1 MIITPVSN
9 NNYTVSRAIKRSNKQ
24 DFSPICTNRALKSDT
39 VNFGA
44 NVEFYKF
51 HPVNFFCNRL
61 LKRSMMVSKNRYLSP
76 IPELKG
82 KIKNVVI
89 KTSDNKELRSWEIKA
104 DKPDKYVLFLHG
116 MSQNVSHN
124 QPLYAELN
132 KAGYGILALEYRG
145 FGRNKQTKV
154 TEELI
159 NKDVEAGLQYLREK
173 VSAQNITVIGHS
185 AGSSMAVDLASKNPD
200 LGSVVLVSPI
210 NGFGRAANY
219 VLSNTK
225 KKYLPNPVKS
235 FILNH
240 PKAMEV
246 FNRVFKTEDKIQKI
260 NAPTYII
267 HSSNDSMIPVSTAA
281 FLSSRAKNLAGFY
294 QIPKGGHKME
304 SYKIEGITDIL
315 NYQKP
320 NISF

>member
-1 MIITPVSN
+1 MIIRSVSN
-9 NNYTVSRAIKRSNKQ
+9 NYTIPRTFKNQNRLNVSPVCNNKAA
-24 DFSPICTNRALKSDT
+24 NADT
-39 VNFGA
+39 VNFGGRS
-44 NVEFYKF
+44 ELYKF
-51 HPVNFFCNRL
+51 HPMNFFCNRL
-61 LKRSMMVSKNRYLSP
+61 LRRSMIVSKNRYLSP

-89 KTSDNKELRSWEIKA
+89 KTPDNKELQSWDINPDKA
-104 DKPDKYVLFLHG
+104 NKYVLFLHG

-132 KAGYGILALEYRG
+132 KAGYGVLALEYRG
-145 FGRNKQTKV
+145 FGKNKKVKV

-159 NKDVEAGLQYLREK
+159 NKDVEAGLEYLK
-173 VSAQNITVIGHS
+173 GQVPASNITVVGHS

-200 LGSVVLVSPI
+200 LGGVVLVSPI

-225 KKYLPNPVKS
+225 KKYIPDPIKN

-240 PKAMEV
+240 PSAMDV
-246 FNRVFKTEDKIQKI
+246 FNRVFKTEDKIQRI

-267 HSSNDSMIPVSTAA
+267 HSSNDSMIPVTTAK
-281 FLSSRAKNLAGFY
+281 FLSSKAKNLAGFY

-304 SYKIEGITDIL
+304 SYKIEGITDVL
-315 NYQKP
+315 SFQKP